1 MSTKT
6 NHYFAFT
13 YSARDSDTGDTEMD
27 FSLNF
32 ENPKSSKEIADKITS
47 WLTAIGQSAVLAE
60 LQNKK

>member
-1 MSTKT
+1 MTTKT
-6 NHYFAFT
+6 NHYFSCT

-32 ENPKSSKEIADKITS
+32 ENPKSSKEIADKIAN
-47 WLTAIGQSAVLAE
+47 WLTAIGQTAVITE